1 MSLKLLDEILRCG
14 HSNET
19 TPADQL
25 QFVICFAGFL
35 LKRFYL
41 FIYLYIRVRGK
52 RAIHEKS
59 RDHCISFHDQCFA
72 VFSRTTMCVA

>member
-19 TPADQL
+19 TPADKL
-25 QFVICFAGFL
+25 QFVICFVGFL

-41 FIYLYIRVRGK
+41 FIYIY
-52 RAIHEKS
+52 A
-59 RDHCISFHDQCFA
+59 
-72 VFSRTTMCVA
+72 